1 MANVLDRIMQKVDT
15 DSKEADKAAKAYSN
29 MLVYLKELKLHN
41 VKNLELAEQIH
52 VLSETNVEKLN
63 EIHNIISD
71 RLNDENETEKDALS
85 KIQAAIEELQQKTSI
100 ERDNDIRV
108 LKREIA
114 VLNSNIEEPFKS
126 MLTILM
132 RHLKIKED
140 TADIYAHHNM
150 APHNH
155 YFFAYFKLYST
166 TILIKF

>member
-114 VLNSNIEEPFKS
+114 VLNSNIEETIQKHVDNFDAALKKSKRRQQIYMRIIIWLLIIIIFLLILSYIPLPF
-126 MLTILM
+126 
-132 RHLKIKED
+132 
-140 TADIYAHHNM
+140 
-150 APHNH
+150 
-155 YFFAYFKLYST
+155 
-166 TILIKF
+166 

>member
-15 DSKEADKAAKAYSN
+15 DSKEADKAAKAYNN

-71 RLNDENETEKDALS
+71 SLNDENALS

-114 VLNSNIEEPFKS
+114 VLNSNIEETIQKHVDNFDAAFKKSKRTQQIYMRIIIWLLIIIIFLLILSYIPLPF
-126 MLTILM
+126 
-132 RHLKIKED
+132 
-140 TADIYAHHNM
+140 
-150 APHNH
+150 
-155 YFFAYFKLYST
+155 
-166 TILIKF
+166 

>member
-71 RLNDENETEKDALS
+71 RS
-85 KIQAAIEELQQKTSI
+85 K
-100 ERDNDIRV
+100 R
-108 LKREIA
+108 
-114 VLNSNIEEPFKS
+114 
-126 MLTILM
+126 
-132 RHLKIKED
+132 
-140 TADIYAHHNM
+140 
-150 APHNH
+150 
-155 YFFAYFKLYST
+155 
-166 TILIKF
+166 